1 MNKFNS
7 ELDFALRNFIANPEN
22 FLDGLTL
29 VNCLHSI
36 PVIAAAQPYAVAMQ
50 GQKVIP
56 VFSNKN
62 DLDNFKKEHPGA
74 KTQDWVER
82 PSIEVLEEAVTN
94 RLHGLV
100 FNIKKA
106 GDFANSTIF
115 KSSELIQLINTYTKL
130 LNDVLGE
137 ENQGRDSLQRQ
148 YFVPVIILTSEDGS
162 YQRSYPALTIE
173 NGTYIP
179 AFSSIPSFAKWY
191 NDGDLGYPFRL
202 AKGTVMT
209 WTVDQIAHPAQGE
222 SGVGDTKGVVLDP
235 LNENQTLVDWASI
248 EK

>member
-29 VNCLHSI
+29 VNSLHSI
-36 PVIAAAQPYAVAMQ
+36 PVIAAAEPYAIAMQ

-56 VFSNKN
+56 VFTNKT
-62 DLDNFKKEHPGA
+62 DLDNFKKEHPSA
-74 KTQDWVER
+74 KTQDWIER
-82 PSIEVLEEAVTN
+82 SSINVLEEAVTH

-100 FNIKKA
+100 FNIKKN
-106 GDFANSTIF
+106 GDFANSTIL
-115 KSSELIQLINTYTKL
+115 KSSELVQLINTYTTL
-130 LNDVLGE
+130 LNNVLGE
-137 ENQGRDSLQRQ
+137 ENQERQPMQRQ

-162 YQRSYPALTIE
+162 YQRSYPALAIE
-173 NGTYIP
+173 NETYIP

-191 NDGDLGYPFRL
+191 NDGDLGYPFRV
-202 AKGTVMT
+202 AKGLVMT
-209 WTVDQIAHPAQGE
+209 WTMNQIAHPAQGE
-222 SGVGDTKGVVLDP
+222 SGVGATKGVVIDP

-248 EK
+248 EE